1 MHTKCAQVV
10 IDAHLYLQEYSV
22 KPFSGQTKGR
32 RPTTHVSDDI
42 EEMQMSVNGSAE
54 SVRSASREG
63 RPGGSESSGLK
74 KIVAASMA
82 GTVVEWY
89 EFFLYA
95 TAASL
100 VFGKLFFPNAGSQLD
115 GIIAAFVTYAVGFI
129 ARPLGG
135 IVFGQI
141 GDRLGRK
148 QTLQATII
156 LVGVATFLMGCL
168 PGFNS
173 IGYWAPALL
182 VILRF
187 IQGFAVGGEWGGA
200 VLLVAEHSPNK
211 SRAFWSSW
219 PQAAVPVG
227 NLLATLVLLI
237 MSWSLPADQFL
248 SWGWRVAF
256 WLSAVIVVIGY
267 YIRTRVNES
276 PIFLEA
282 RALVEA
288 EKAISYGV
296 GEVIRKYP
304 KGILQAM
311 GLRFAENI
319 LYYTIVSFSIVYLV
333 TVHQYDTSQLL
344 LALLIAHVVHFLVIP
359 QVGRLSDAI
368 GRKPVYY
375 AGAVLG
381 AFWAFFAFPMF
392 DTLNPVVIVA
402 AIAIGLC
409 FHALMY
415 AGQPAIM
422 SEMFPTRMR
431 YSGVSLGYQVTSIIA
446 GSLAPIIATA
456 LLQQYKSWVPV
467 AIYLLIA
474 CAITFVTVITLTET
488 KGTSLRDVDAVDAR
502 KHGLASV
509 RVNG

>member
-1 MHTKCAQVV
+1 
-10 IDAHLYLQEYSV
+10 
-22 KPFSGQTKGR
+22 
-32 RPTTHVSDDI
+32 
-42 EEMQMSVNGSAE
+42 MSVNKTTTAQE
-54 SVRSASREG
+54 TEPRT
-63 RPGGSESSGLK
+63 SGLK
-74 KIVAASMA
+74 RIVAASMV

-100 VFGKLFFPNAGSQLD
+100 VFGTFFFPDAGTELD
-115 GIIAAFVTYAVGFI
+115 GIIAAFLTYAVGFV

-148 QTLQATII
+148 HTLQITII

-168 PGFNS
+168 PGFDT

-182 VILRF
+182 VALRF

-200 VLLVAEHSPNK
+200 VLLVAEHSPDK
-211 SRAFWSSW
+211 SRGFWSSW

-227 NLLATLVLLI
+227 NLLATLVLLG
-237 MSWSLPADQFL
+237 MSWLLPSDQFL
-248 SWGWRVAF
+248 GWGWRVAF
-256 WLSAVIVVIGY
+256 WLSAIVVIIGY
-267 YIRTRVNES
+267 YIRTHVSEA

-282 RALVEA
+282 RAQVEA
-288 EKAISYGV
+288 DKAAGYGV
-296 GEVIRKYP
+296 LEVVKKYP
-304 KGILQAM
+304 RGIFGAM

-319 LYYTIVSFSIVYLV
+319 LYYIIVSFTIVYLK

-344 LALLIAHVVHFLVIP
+344 LALLIAHVIHFLVIP
-359 QVGRLSDAI
+359 QVGRLSDAF
-368 GRKPVYY
+368 GRRPVYL

-381 AFWAFFAFPMF
+381 ATWAFFAFPMF
-392 DTLNPVVIVA
+392 DTMNPFLIIA
-402 AIAIGLC
+402 AVTIGLC

-422 SEMFPTRMR
+422 AEMFPTRMR
-431 YSGVSLGYQVTSIIA
+431 YSGVSLGYQVTSIVA

-456 LLQQYKSWVPV
+456 LLQQYGSWMPV
-467 AIYLLIA
+467 AVYVAVA
-474 CAITFVTVITLTET
+474 CAVTAFAVITMKET
-488 KGTSLRDVDAVDAR
+488 RGISLLAVDDADAR
-502 KHGLASV
+502 THGLA
-509 RVNG
+509 RVAR

>member
-1 MHTKCAQVV
+1 
-10 IDAHLYLQEYSV
+10 
-22 KPFSGQTKGR
+22 
-32 RPTTHVSDDI
+32 
-42 EEMQMSVNGSAE
+42 MSVNNRAD
-54 SVRSASREG
+54 RAD
-63 RPGGSESSGLK
+63 PGTTGPKSGLK
-74 KIVAASMA
+74 KIVAASMI

-100 VFGKLFFPNAGSQLD
+100 VFGAVFFPNAGSQLD
-115 GIIAAFVTYAVGFI
+115 GIIAAFLTYAVGFV

-141 GDRLGRK
+141 GDKLGRK
-148 QTLQATII
+148 HTLQLTII

-168 PGFNS
+168 PGFDS

-182 VILRF
+182 VVLRF
-187 IQGFAVGGEWGGA
+187 VQGFAVGGEWGGA

-211 SRAFWSSW
+211 SRGFWASW

-227 NLLATLVLLI
+227 NLLATLVLLTT
-237 MSWSLPADQFL
+237 SWILPEDQFL
-248 SWGWRVAF
+248 SWGWRIAF
-256 WLSAVIVVIGY
+256 WLSAIIVVIGY
-267 YIRTRVNES
+267 YIRTHVNEA

-282 RALVEA
+282 RAQVEA

-296 GEVIRKYP
+296 REVVKQYP
-304 KGILQAM
+304 RGILGAM

-319 LYYTIVSFSIVYLV
+319 LYYIIVSFSIVYLV
-333 TVHQYDTSQLL
+333 TVHEYDTSQLL

-359 QVGRLSDAI
+359 QVGRLSDAF
-368 GRKPVYY
+368 GRKPVYL

-381 AFWAFFAFPMF
+381 ATWAFFAFPMF
-392 DTLNPVVIVA
+392 DTLNPVLIVA
-402 AIAIGLC
+402 AITIGLC

-422 SEMFPTRMR
+422 AEMFPTRMR

-446 GSLAPIIATA
+446 GSLAPIIASA
-456 LLQQYKSWVPV
+456 LLREFESWVPV

-474 CAITFVTVITLTET
+474 CAITAVAVITLKET
-488 KGTSLRDVDAVDAR
+488 RGTSLFEVDAVDAR
-502 KHGLASV
+502 KHGLEP
-509 RVNG
+509 VNVPVER

>member
-1 MHTKCAQVV
+1 
-10 IDAHLYLQEYSV
+10 
-22 KPFSGQTKGR
+22 
-32 RPTTHVSDDI
+32 
-42 EEMQMSVNGSAE
+42 MSVNERITADSPGGARG
-54 SVRSASREG
+54 RSSRE
-63 RPGGSESSGLK
+63 ETSGLR
-74 KIVAASMA
+74 KIVAASMV

-100 VFGKLFFPNAGSQLD
+100 VFGKFFFPNAGSELD
-115 GIIAAFVTYAVGFI
+115 GIIAAFLTYAVGFI

-148 QTLQATII
+148 HTLQVTII
-156 LVGVATFLMGCL
+156 LVGAATFLMGCL
-168 PGFNS
+168 PGYNT

-182 VILRF
+182 VALRF

-200 VLLVAEHSPNK
+200 VLLVAEHSPDK
-211 SRAFWSSW
+211 SRGFWASW

-227 NLLATLVLLI
+227 NLLATLVLLT
-237 MSWSLPADQFL
+237 MSWILPAEQFL
-248 SWGWRVAF
+248 GWGWRVAF
-256 WLSAVIVVIGY
+256 WLSAIIVVIGY
-267 YIRTRVNES
+267 YIRTHVSEA

-282 RALVEA
+282 RAQVEA

-296 GEVIRKYP
+296 MEVVRKYP
-304 KGILQAM
+304 RGILGAM

-333 TVHQYDTSQLL
+333 TVHKYNTSQLL

-359 QVGRLSDAI
+359 QVGRLSDRF
-368 GRKPVYY
+368 GRKPIYLT
-375 AGAVLG
+375 GAILG
-381 AFWAFFAFPMF
+381 ASWAFFAFPMF

-402 AIAIGLC
+402 AITIGLC
-409 FHALMY
+409 FHAFMY

-422 SEMFPTRMR
+422 AEMFPTRMR
-431 YSGVSLGYQVTSIIA
+431 YSGVSLGYQVTSILA

-456 LLQQYKSWVPV
+456 LLQQYKSWLPV
-467 AIYLLIA
+467 AFYLVIA
-474 CAITFVTVITLTET
+474 CAITVVAVVTLKET
-488 KGTSLRDVDAVDAR
+488 NGISLRDVDAADAAR
-502 KHGLASV
+502 HGLEPAPAL
-509 RVNG
+509 R

>member
-1 MHTKCAQVV
+1 
-10 IDAHLYLQEYSV
+10 
-22 KPFSGQTKGR
+22 
-32 RPTTHVSDDI
+32 
-42 EEMQMSVNGSAE
+42 MSVNQRVGAGKPGTSGS
-54 SVRSASREG
+54 G
-63 RPGGSESSGLK
+63 RDSPEEKSGLR
-74 KIVAASMA
+74 KIVAASMV
-82 GTVVEWY
+82 GTIVEWY

-100 VFGKLFFPNAGSQLD
+100 VFGKFFFPNAGSELD
-115 GIIAAFVTYAVGFI
+115 GIIAAFLTYAVGFI

-148 QTLQATII
+148 HTLQVTII
-156 LVGVATFLMGCL
+156 LVGAATFLMGCL
-168 PGFNS
+168 PGYNN

-211 SRAFWSSW
+211 TRGFWSSW

-227 NLLATLVLLI
+227 NLLATLVLLT
-237 MSWSLPADQFL
+237 MSWILPAEQFL
-248 SWGWRVAF
+248 GWGWRVAF
-256 WLSAVIVVIGY
+256 WLSAIIVVIGY
-267 YIRTRVNES
+267 YIRTHVSEA

-282 RALVEA
+282 RAQVEA

-296 GEVIRKYP
+296 MEVVRKYP
-304 KGILQAM
+304 KGILGAM

-333 TVHQYDTSQLL
+333 TVHQYNTSQLL
-344 LALLIAHVVHFLVIP
+344 LALLLAHVVHFLVIP
-359 QVGRLSDAI
+359 QVGRLSDRF
-368 GRKPVYY
+368 GRKPVYL

-381 AFWAFFAFPMF
+381 STWAFFAFPMF

-402 AIAIGLC
+402 AITIGLC

-422 SEMFPTRMR
+422 AEMFPTRMR
-431 YSGVSLGYQVTSIIA
+431 YSGVSLGYQVTSILA
-446 GSLAPIIATA
+446 GSMAPIIATA
-456 LLQQYKSWVPV
+456 LLQQYKSWLPV
-467 AIYLLIA
+467 AFYLVIA
-474 CAITFVTVITLTET
+474 CAITVVAVVTLKET
-488 KGTSLRDVDAVDAR
+488 RGISLREVDAEDAL
-502 KHGLASV
+502 KHGLEPA
-509 RVNG
+509 RVAG

>member
-1 MHTKCAQVV
+1 
-10 IDAHLYLQEYSV
+10 
-22 KPFSGQTKGR
+22 
-32 RPTTHVSDDI
+32 
-42 EEMQMSVNGSAE
+42 MSVNERITADS
-54 SVRSASREG
+54 
-63 RPGGSESSGLK
+63 PGGAGSRDNREETSGLR
-74 KIVAASMA
+74 KIVAASMV

-100 VFGKLFFPNAGSQLD
+100 VFGKFFFPNAGSELD
-115 GIIAAFVTYAVGFI
+115 GIIAAFLTYAVGFI

-148 QTLQATII
+148 HTLQVTII
-156 LVGVATFLMGCL
+156 LVGAATFLMGCL
-168 PGFNS
+168 PGYNT

-182 VILRF
+182 VALRF

-200 VLLVAEHSPNK
+200 VLLVAEHSPDK
-211 SRAFWSSW
+211 SRGFWASW

-227 NLLATLVLLI
+227 NLLATLVLLT
-237 MSWSLPADQFL
+237 MSWILPAEQFL
-248 SWGWRVAF
+248 GWGWRVAF
-256 WLSAVIVVIGY
+256 WLSAIIVVIGY
-267 YIRTRVNES
+267 YIRTHVSEA

-282 RALVEA
+282 RAQVEA

-296 GEVIRKYP
+296 MEVVRKYP
-304 KGILQAM
+304 RGILGAM

-333 TVHQYDTSQLL
+333 TVHKYNTSQLL

-359 QVGRLSDAI
+359 QVGRLSDRF
-368 GRKPVYY
+368 GRKPIYLT
-375 AGAVLG
+375 GAILG
-381 AFWAFFAFPMF
+381 ASWAFFAFPMF

-402 AIAIGLC
+402 AITIGLC
-409 FHALMY
+409 FHAFMY

-422 SEMFPTRMR
+422 AEMFPTRMR
-431 YSGVSLGYQVTSIIA
+431 YSGVSLGYQVTSILA

-456 LLQQYKSWVPV
+456 LLQQYKSWLPV
-467 AIYLLIA
+467 AIYLVIA
-474 CAITFVTVITLTET
+474 CAITVVAVVTLKET
-488 KGTSLRDVDAVDAR
+488 NGISLRDVDAADAAR
-502 KHGLASV
+502 HGLEPAPAL
-509 RVNG
+509 R